1 MVWLTA
7 EGGGD
12 DEKDDMMRRLVW
24 NVMPGHLRKPK
35 STLSLSLPNHLI
47 TFVVDSSSVDH

>member
-12 DEKDDMMRRLVW
+12 DEKDDMMRRQNARALVPSQI
-24 NVMPGHLRKPK
+24 N
-35 STLSLSLPNHLI
+35 SLALI
-47 TFVVDSSSVDH
+47 TEPPD

>member
-12 DEKDDMMRRLVW
+12 DEKDDMIRRLVW
-24 NVMPGHLRKPK
+24 NRMPGHLRKPK

-47 TFVVDSSSVDH
+47 TFVADFSSVDH

>member
-24 NVMPGHLRKPK
+24 KVMPGHLRKPK